1 MFFSS
6 HVQRLRIRGRANQ
19 ESDLDRVMVLSNA
32 LHQGKEVKCM
42 CKRVIIKRT
51 LQSKPNREGSEVVG
65 SMDVRS
71 YKESRITGGGILEKE
86 GS

>member
-6 HVQRLRIRGRANQ
+6 HVQRLRLRGRANQ
-19 ESDLDRVMVLSNA
+19 ESDLDRVMVLSNV

-42 CKRVIIKRT
+42 YKRVIIKRT

-65 SMDVRS
+65 SMDGRS
-71 YKESRITGGGILEKE
+71 YKESRITGVGILEKE